1 MGKGHQ
7 AIHNR
12 AIQVNLKIDE
22 KMSISRFKAKLKQ
35 LRGNFL
41 NTKLAKKIISN
52 TADNSTIKQEISFT
66 TSRNV
71 QLSGKQSVFSQEGS
85 KMFISFDLVILLPRI
100 YHQKLILKFQD
111 KIPNNN
117 CL

>member
-41 NTKLAKKIISN
+41 NTKLAKK
-52 TADNSTIKQEISFT
+52 SF
-66 TSRNV
+66 
-71 QLSGKQSVFSQEGS
+71 L
-85 KMFISFDLVILLPRI
+85 ILLITVQSNRKFHSLLVGM
-100 YHQKLILKFQD
+100 YNFLENNLCFLKRAQK
-111 KIPNNN
+111 
-117 CL
+117 CLYPLT